1 MKAISAVC
9 EAETGRFAILTA
21 GAIQAAMQRDAM
33 PFGCG
38 EVAIG
43 LSNTGNVQTG
53 FDFDDGKN
61 GP

>member
-1 MKAISAVC
+1 MKA
-9 EAETGRFAILTA
+9 ETRGLGILTA

-38 EVAIG
+38 EVLATG
-43 LSNTGNVQTG
+43 LSNVQAAYRQG

>member
-1 MKAISAVC
+1 MKATSAVK
-9 EAETGRFAILTA
+9 AETRGLGILTA
-21 GAIQAAMQRDAM
+21 GAIQAATQRDAM

-38 EVAIG
+38 EVATG
-43 LSNTGNVQTG
+43 LSNTGSVQTG